1 MKNKKWIILSV
12 LIVLAIIVIGI
23 YFYDISNNTNSDDY
37 DAERTATSDNNS
49 NNENN
54 NNNNTSDNDGNNA
67 DNNDNTNN
75 SGNETSQNDTQDS
88 NTTNNTTE
96 IRSGIT
102 KEQTISSFSTKIY
115 SKDSSRQN
123 NIEITCNTLNGT
135 IVNAGETFSFCQTV
149 GKATTSKGYE
159 KAEIYDHNGKKKE
172 GLGGGN
178 CQVSSTLYN
187 AVLAV
192 PSLVVTERHEHS
204 NNVPYVAKG
213 KDAAVAY
220 GSYDFKFRNNLS
232 NSIKILASTDGSY
245 VYTSLVELQ
254 T

>member
-1 MKNKKWIILSV
+1 MKNKKWIIPCI
-12 LIVLAIIVIGI
+12 LIVLALIGAGI
-23 YFYDISNNTNSDDY
+23 YFYYNSNNTNSNNY
-37 DAERTATSDNNS
+37 DAQRTATNDDSS

-54 NNNNTSDNDGNNA
+54 NSSSDENNTDNSNSENTSD
-67 DNNDNTNN
+67 
-75 SGNETSQNDTQDS
+75 Q
-88 NTTNNTTE
+88 NTTQENNTTDNTTE
-96 IRSGIT
+96 IKKGIT
-102 KEQTISSFSTKIY
+102 TEQTISSFSTKIY
-115 SKDSSRQN
+115 TKDSSRQN

-159 KAEIYDHNGKKKE
+159 KADIYDHNGKKKE

-220 GSYDFKFRNNLS
+220 GSYDFKFRNDLS
-232 NSIKILASTDGSY
+232 NSVKILASTDGSY

>member
-1 MKNKKWIILSV
+1 MKNKKWIILCI
-12 LIVLAIIVIGI
+12 LIVLALIGAGI
-23 YFYDISNNTNSDDY
+23 YYNSNNSNSNDY
-37 DAERTATSDNNS
+37 NAQRTATNDDNS

-54 NNNNTSDNDGNNA
+54 NSSSDENNTDNRNSENTSDQ
-67 DNNDNTNN
+67 NT
-75 SGNETSQNDTQDS
+75 TQEN

-96 IRSGIT
+96 IKKGIT
-102 KEQTISSFSTKIY
+102 TEQTISSFSTKIY
-115 SKDSSRQN
+115 TKDSSRQN

-159 KAEIYDHNGKKKE
+159 KADIYDHNGKKKE

-192 PSLVVTERHEHS
+192 PSLVVTERHAHS

-220 GSYDFKFRNNLS
+220 GSYDLKFRNDLS
-232 NSIKILASTDGSY
+232 NSVKIIASTDGSY

>member
-1 MKNKKWIILSV
+1 MKNKKWIIPCI
-12 LIVLAIIVIGI
+12 LIVLALIGAGI
-23 YFYDISNNTNSDDY
+23 YFYYNLNNSNSNNY
-37 DAERTATSDNNS
+37 DVQRTATNNDNS

-54 NNNNTSDNDGNNA
+54 NNSSDENNTDNSNSE
-67 DNNDNTNN
+67 NT
-75 SGNETSQNDTQDS
+75 TDQNTTQDS

-115 SKDSSRQN
+115 TKDSSRQN

-159 KAEIYDHNGKKKE
+159 KADIYDHNGKKKE

-220 GSYDFKFRNNLS
+220 GSYDLKFRNDSS
-232 NSIKILASTDGSY
+232 NSVKILASTDGSY

>member
-1 MKNKKWIILSV
+1 MKNRKWIILCI
-12 LIVLAIIVIGI
+12 LIVLALIGAGI
-23 YFYDISNNTNSDDY
+23 YFYYNLNNSNSNNY
-37 DAERTATSDNNS
+37 DVQRTATNNDNS

-54 NNNNTSDNDGNNA
+54 NNSSDENNTDNSNSE
-67 DNNDNTNN
+67 NT
-75 SGNETSQNDTQDS
+75 TDQNTTQDS

-115 SKDSSRQN
+115 TKDSSRQN

-159 KAEIYDHNGKKKE
+159 KADIYDHNGKKKE

-220 GSYDFKFRNNLS
+220 GSYDLKFRNDSS
-232 NSIKILASTDGSY
+232 NSVKILASTDGSY

>member
-1 MKNKKWIILSV
+1 MKNKKWIILCV
-12 LIVLAIIVIGI
+12 LIVLALIGVAI
-23 YFYDISNNTNSDDY
+23 YFYYSSNNSNSNDY
-37 DAERTATSDNNS
+37 DAQKTATNDDSS

-54 NNNNTSDNDGNNA
+54 TDNSNNSENTTDQNSTQDNNNTI
-67 DNNDNTNN
+67 TN
-75 SGNETSQNDTQDS
+75 
-88 NTTNNTTE
+88 E
-96 IRSGIT
+96 IRTGIT

-115 SKDSSRQN
+115 TKDSSRQN

-135 IVNAGETFSFCQTV
+135 IVNAGATFSFCQTV

-159 KAEIYDHNGKKKE
+159 KADIYDHNGKKKE

-187 AVLAV
+187 AVLAI

-220 GSYDFKFRNNLS
+220 GSYDFKFRNDLS
-232 NSIKILASTDGSY
+232 NSVKILASTDGNY

>member
-1 MKNKKWIILSV
+1 MKNRKWIILCI
-12 LIVLAIIVIGI
+12 LIVLALIGAGI
-23 YFYDISNNTNSDDY
+23 YFYYNLNNSNSNNY
-37 DAERTATSDNNS
+37 DVQKTATNNDNS

-54 NNNNTSDNDGNNA
+54 NNSSDENNTDNSNSE
-67 DNNDNTNN
+67 NT
-75 SGNETSQNDTQDS
+75 TDQNTTQDS

-115 SKDSSRQN
+115 TKDSSRQN

-159 KAEIYDHNGKKKE
+159 KADIYDHNGKKKE

-220 GSYDFKFRNNLS
+220 GSYDLKFRNDSS
-232 NSIKILASTDGSY
+232 NSVKILASTDGSY

>member
-1 MKNKKWIILSV
+1 MKNKKWIILCI
-12 LIVLAIIVIGI
+12 LIVLALIGAGI
-23 YFYDISNNTNSDDY
+23 YFYYNSNNSNSNDY
-37 DAERTATSDNNS
+37 DTQRTATNDDSS

-54 NNNNTSDNDGNNA
+54 NNTSDENNA
-67 DNNDNTNN
+67 DNTDNLENTTDQNTTQENNTTDNT
-75 SGNETSQNDTQDS
+75 T
-88 NTTNNTTE
+88 NTTE
-96 IRSGIT
+96 IKKGIT
-102 KEQTISSFSTKIY
+102 TEQTISSFSTKIY
-115 SKDSSRQN
+115 TKDSSRQN

-159 KAEIYDHNGKKKE
+159 KADIYDHNGKKKE

-220 GSYDFKFRNNLS
+220 GSYDLKFRNDLS
-232 NSIKILASTDGSY
+232 NSVKILASTDGNY

>member
-1 MKNKKWIILSV
+1 MKNRKWIILCI
-12 LIVLAIIVIGI
+12 LIVLALIGAGI
-23 YFYDISNNTNSDDY
+23 YFYYNSNNSNPNDY
-37 DAERTATSDNNS
+37 NAQKTATNDDNS

-54 NNNNTSDNDGNNA
+54 NTKDENNTDNS
-67 DNNDNTNN
+67 NN
-75 SGNETSQNDTQDS
+75 SENTTDQNTTLDG

-115 SKDSSRQN
+115 TKDSSRQN

-159 KAEIYDHNGKKKE
+159 KADIYDHNGNKKE

-220 GSYDFKFRNNLS
+220 GSYDFKFRNDLS
-232 NSIKILASTDGSY
+232 NSVKILASTDGNY

>member
-1 MKNKKWIILSV
+1 MKNKKWVILCI
-12 LIVLAIIVIGI
+12 LIVLALIVAGI
-23 YFYDISNNTNSDDY
+23 YFYDISNNTNSDNY
-37 DAERTATSDNNS
+37 DAERTAVSDDNSNEATDNNNNNDENNS
-49 NNENN
+49 NNTDNSENTTDQ
-54 NNNNTSDNDGNNA
+54 NNT
-67 DNNDNTNN
+67 
-75 SGNETSQNDTQDS
+75 QD
-88 NTTNNTTE
+88 NNTTE

-102 KEQTISSFSTKIY
+102 NEQTIGSFSTKIY

-135 IVNAGETFSFCQTV
+135 IVNSSETFSFCQTV

-159 KAEIYDHNGKKKE
+159 KAEIYDHNGQKKD

-187 AVLAV
+187 AVLAI

-204 NNVPYVAKG
+204 NNVPYVSKG

-220 GSYDFKFRNNLS
+220 GSYDFKFRNDLS
-232 NSIKILASTDGSY
+232 NSVKILASTDGNY
-245 VYTSLVELQ
+245 VYISLVELQ

>member
-1 MKNKKWIILSV
+1 MKNKKWIILCI
-12 LIVLAIIVIGI
+12 LIVLALIGAGI
-23 YFYDISNNTNSDDY
+23 YFYYNSNNSNSNDY
-37 DAERTATSDNNS
+37 DAQKTATKDNSSNNDSSDENNSVDTDNSENTTGQNNAQDNNA
-49 NNENN
+49 
-54 NNNNTSDNDGNNA
+54 T
-67 DNNDNTNN
+67 DNT
-75 SGNETSQNDTQDS
+75 
-88 NTTNNTTE
+88 TTE

-115 SKDSSRQN
+115 TKDSSRQN

-159 KAEIYDHNGKKKE
+159 KADIYDHNGKKKE

-187 AVLAV
+187 AVLAI

-220 GSYDFKFRNNLS
+220 GSYDFKFRNDLN
-232 NSIKILASTDGSY
+232 NSVKILASTDGNY